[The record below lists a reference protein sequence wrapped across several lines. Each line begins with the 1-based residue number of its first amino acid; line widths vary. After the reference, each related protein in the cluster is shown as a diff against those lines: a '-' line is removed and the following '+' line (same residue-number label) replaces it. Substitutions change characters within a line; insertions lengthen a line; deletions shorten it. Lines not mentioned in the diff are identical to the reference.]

1 MVRPKKCRHITEYPK
16 ASCFKPQGIPIYEL
30 TEAYLSLEGIEAIRL
45 ADYQGLNHEQA
56 ARLMK
61 ISRHTFGRI
70 LTAARRTMAETLIEG
85 QALRIEGGNV
95 AIRNETGCQT
105 DKKGSTPAKEQ
116 VTENMNKKND
126 IVEKEMKKIAVSS
139 YGPTLDDKVDP
150 RFGRAGGYVVV
161 DVNTRETQYI
171 DNGASQVMSHGAGI
185 QAAELVARAG
195 ADVLLSGYVGP
206 QAFQA
211 LSAAG
216 IVIGQNCENLTIREA
231 VDRFLD
237 GKIPVA
243 DAPDMQM

>member
-1 MVRPKKCRHITEYPK
+1 MARPKKCRHITEYPK
-16 ASCFKPQGIPIYEL
+16 ACYFKPQGIPIYEL

-45 ADYQGLNHEQA
+45 ADYQGLNHEQS

-70 LTAARRTMAETLIEG
+70 LTAARRTMAQTLIEG

-95 AIRNETGCQT
+95 AIRNKTGCQT
-105 DKKGSTPAKEQ
+105 DKQGTTPANER
-116 VTENMNKKND
+116 VTGNMNKND
-126 IVEKEMKKIAVSS
+126 TVEKKMKKIAVSS

-150 RFGRAGGYVVV
+150 RFGRAGGFVVV
-161 DVNTRETQYI
+161 DVNTMETQYI
-171 DNGASQVMSHGAGI
+171 DNGGSQVMSHGAGI
-185 QAAELVARAG
+185 QAAEIVAKAE
-195 ADVLLSGYVGP
+195 AEVLLSGYVGP
-206 QAFQA
+206 KAFQA

-216 IVIGQNCENLTIREA
+216 IAIGQNCDNLTVREA

-243 DAPDMQM
+243 DAPNMEM

>member
-1 MVRPKKCRHITEYPK
+1 MARPKKCRHITEYPK
-16 ASCFKPQGIPIYEL
+16 ACYFKPQGIPIYEL

-45 ADYQGLNHEQA
+45 ADYQGLNHEQS

-70 LTAARRTMAETLIEG
+70 LTAARRTMAETIIEG

-95 AIRNETGCQT
+95 AIRNEAGCQT
-105 DKKGSTPAKEQ
+105 DKKESTPVNDR
-116 VTENMNKKND
+116 VTENMNKRD
-126 IVEKEMKKIAVSS
+126 DTVEKEIKKIAVSS

-150 RFGRAGGYVVV
+150 RFGRAGGFVVV
-161 DVNTRETQYI
+161 DVNTMETQYI
-171 DNGASQVMSHGAGI
+171 DNGGSQVMSQGAGI
-185 QAAELVARAG
+185 QAAEFVAKAE

-206 QAFQA
+206 KAFQA

-216 IVIGQNCENLTIREA
+216 IAIGQNCENLTVREA

-243 DAPDMQM
+243 DAPNMER

>member
-1 MVRPKKCRHITEYPK
+1 MARPKKCRHITEYPK
-16 ASCFKPQGIPIYEL
+16 ACYFKPQGIPIYEL

-45 ADYQGLNHEQA
+45 ADYQGLNHEQS

-70 LTAARRTMAETLIEG
+70 LTAARRTMAQTLIEG

-95 AIRNETGCQT
+95 AIRNKAGCQT
-105 DKKGSTPAKEQ
+105 DKQGTTPENER
-116 VTENMNKKND
+116 VTGNMNKND
-126 IVEKEMKKIAVSS
+126 TVEKEMKKIAVSS

-150 RFGRAGGYVVV
+150 RFGRAGGFVVV
-161 DVNTRETQYI
+161 DVNTMETQYI
-171 DNGASQVMSHGAGI
+171 DNGGSQVMSHGAGI
-185 QAAELVARAG
+185 QAAEIVARAE
-195 ADVLLSGYVGP
+195 AEVLLSGYVGP
-206 QAFQA
+206 KAFQA

-216 IVIGQNCENLTIREA
+216 IAIGQNCDNLTVREA

-243 DAPDMQM
+243 DAPNMEM